1 MTQPKPQ
8 PGSGKRARA
17 DWEAIGRDYRAG
29 QVSVRE
35 ISRQHGVSEAAIR
48 QHARKYGWSRDLSA
62 RIRQGVRSKVAQH
75 EAVYSEHATE
85 ETVSEAVEKGVEI
98 VHGHQAQLRRLKARL
113 ERVGAKLDEWLDPVE
128 RDGDEAVM
136 RIFASKGDGVASLLQ
151 ALTASTERV
160 IRLER
165 QAYALDADRE
175 DDKDYERELEEA
187 RARVANAGSG
197 V

>member
-1 MTQPKPQ
+1 MTQTNPQ
-8 PGSGKRARA
+8 PTSGKRVRA

-35 ISRQHGVSEAAIR
+35 ISRRHGVSESAIR
-48 QHARKYGWSRDLSA
+48 QHARKHDWRRDLSA

-75 EAVYSEHATE
+75 EAVYGEAATE
-85 ETVSEAVEKGVEI
+85 DTVSEAVERGVEI
-98 VHGHQAQLRRLKARL
+98 VRSHQSQLSRIKARL

-128 RDGDEAVM
+128 RDNDEAVM

-187 RARVANAGSG
+187 RARVANADTGD
-197 V
+197 